1 MLQNY
6 EITFVIGIIGAIFSF
21 VLLLISIIK
30 NIKILKI
37 ISIFIVIV
45 FIGVTL
51 GYYYENLK
59 TINDKGNNTNIETKV
74 TSGSTKDPII
84 ITEKTFSSDDNYY
97 YSEFEIKNDT
107 DIEISKISFHIIFTY
122 QSKLGVGTHDEH
134 IFLLDSVIPPNKTI
148 EKNYLW
154 KKDFGE
160 KGLSINNLKLDKIEN
175 IICYVSINGEEKAM
189 KLDELNAMLKDSK

>member
-21 VLLLISIIK
+21 VLLLISFIK

-37 ISIFIVIV
+37 ISIFIVII
-45 FIGVTL
+45 FIGITL

-59 TINDKGNNTNIETKV
+59 TINNKANNAQIETKV
-74 TSGSTKDPII
+74 TSGSPKDPII
-84 ITEKTFSSDDNYY
+84 ITERTFYSDDNYY
-97 YSEFEIKNDT
+97 YSEFEINNNT

-122 QSKLGVGTHDEH
+122 ESKLGVSTHDEH

-148 EKNYLW
+148 GKSYIW

-160 KGLSINNLKLDKIEN
+160 KGLTVSNLKLGKIEN
-175 IICYVSINGEEKAM
+175 LVCYVNINDEEKAM
-189 KLDELNAMLKDSK
+189 KLNELNAMLKDLE

>member
-45 FIGVTL
+45 FIGVIL

-59 TINDKGNNTNIETKV
+59 TINNQTNNSTLNTKV
-74 TSGSTKDPII
+74 TSGSAKDPII
-84 ITEKTFSSDDNYY
+84 ITEKTFYSDDNYY

-122 QSKLGVGTHDEH
+122 ESKLGVGKHDEH

-160 KGLSINNLKLDKIEN
+160 KGLSISNLKLDKIEN
-175 IICYVSINGEEKAM
+175 LICYVSINGEEKAM
-189 KLDELNAMLKDSK
+189 KLDELNAMLKDPK

>member
-21 VLLLISIIK
+21 VLLLIGFIK
-30 NIKILKI
+30 NIQILKI
-37 ISIFIVIV
+37 ISIFIVII

-59 TINDKGNNTNIETKV
+59 TISNNTNNTKFDTKI
-74 TSGSTKDPII
+74 TSGNAKDPII
-84 ITEKTFSSDDNYY
+84 ITEKTIYSDDNYY
-97 YSEFEIKNDT
+97 YSEFEIKNNT
-107 DIEISKISFHIIFTY
+107 DVEISKISFHIIFTY
-122 QSKLGVGTHDEH
+122 ESKLGMSSHDEH

-148 EKNYLW
+148 EKNYIW

-160 KGLSINNLKLDKIEN
+160 NGLTISNLKLNKIEN
-175 IICYVSINGEEKAM
+175 LVCYVNINGTEKAM
-189 KLDELNAMLKDSK
+189 KLDELNAMLKNLK

>member
-21 VLLLISIIK
+21 VLLLISFIK

-37 ISIFIVIV
+37 ISIFIVII

-59 TINDKGNNTNIETKV
+59 TISNNTNNTKLDTKI
-74 TSGSTKDPII
+74 TSGNAKDPII
-84 ITEKTFSSDDNYY
+84 ITEKTIYSDDNYY
-97 YSEFEIKNDT
+97 YSEFEIKNNT
-107 DIEISKISFHIIFTY
+107 DVEISKISFHIIFTY
-122 QSKLGVGTHDEH
+122 ESKLGISSHDEH

-148 EKNYLW
+148 EKNYIW

-160 KGLSINNLKLDKIEN
+160 NGLTISNLKLNKIEN
-175 IICYVSINGEEKAM
+175 LVCYVNINGIEKAM
-189 KLDELNAMLKDSK
+189 KLDELNAILKNLK